1 MQDQLLDDQDIKFPS
16 DWYPSAWR
24 RFLAALIDSLVLMVI
39 VGFLNGLLF
48 SFTGETKIFAP
59 LFLIIPIYKWWI
71 EAKRGATIGKKAQKI
86 VVVAINNHQPISY
99 MQSFKRNVCL
109 LLYFLLIVLLD
120 YIKTSTGFGTVI
132 LNKEWVFL
140 ILRLSEF
147 LSLYSM
153 VYLVGFFFL
162 LFNPSRKNLFDHLAG
177 TVCINKKHPTASK

>member
-48 SFTGETKIFAP
+48 SFTGENKIFAP
-59 LFLIIPIYKWWI
+59 LFLII
-71 EAKRGATIGKKAQKI
+71 
-86 VVVAINNHQPISY
+86 
-99 MQSFKRNVCL
+99 
-109 LLYFLLIVLLD
+109 
-120 YIKTSTGFGTVI
+120 
-132 LNKEWVFL
+132 
-140 ILRLSEF
+140 
-147 LSLYSM
+147 
-153 VYLVGFFFL
+153 